1 MSQENRDY
9 LQLAGK
15 LVEEFYK
22 KQSAGLL
29 SNLNKRNVDELTV
42 SREKI
47 IKDIREQYP
56 SIRQRME
63 LPLQKRKRT
72 L

>member
-29 SNLNKRNVDELTV
+29 SNCWTAN
-42 SREKI
+42 
-47 IKDIREQYP
+47 
-56 SIRQRME
+56 
-63 LPLQKRKRT
+63 
-72 L
+72 